1 VRSPRPE
8 RYDAPLVWLRANKHQ
23 LAPLTGT
30 DVKALLAIAYSW
42 KLYSYAGGEEVRA
55 AIGQLLRAMQ
65 PKCWRYAKALI
76 PWAMDWGD
84 EFPLWHRL
92 LEDDPEL
99 EAIAHRAGVAD
110 CFFTDGRRAG

>member
-8 RYDAPLVWLRANKHQ
+8 RYDAPLVWLRANKHN

-42 KLYSYAGGEEVRA
+42 RLYSYTRRDEVIFA
-55 AIGQLLRAMQ
+55 VAQLLRTMQ

-76 PWAMDWGD
+76 PWAMDWSD
-84 EFPLWHRL
+84 ELPVWFRVLDSDPRL
-92 LEDDPEL
+92 EE
-99 EAIAHRAGVAD
+99 IAAAAGVEREEHAS
-110 CFFTDGRRAG
+110 